1 MASKRNSRIV
11 ARVATKKSQRERE
24 REGGEISFFTIWKKR
39 SESRKEAYVRFKI
52 NCSLEYAWFSMLEEE
67 RERERRMEEE
77 AGAERVARL
86 AEATG
91 AAETKGVRAIT

>member
-1 MASKRNSRIV
+1 
-11 ARVATKKSQRERE
+11 
-24 REGGEISFFTIWKKR
+24 
-39 SESRKEAYVRFKI
+39 
-52 NCSLEYAWFSMLEEE
+52 MLEEE